1 MSKTDTTV
9 PLDDAILA
17 SVDQI
22 AGRLGVTREDML
34 EDSIRRGLAGRLLE
48 GLSSRRSGIDST
60 LSGAEVTDL
69 VTSEI
74 AAARQ
79 ERRSRR

>member
-60 LSGAEVTDL
+60 LSGAEVTDF

>member
-9 PLDDAILA
+9 PLDDSILA

-48 GLSSRRSGIDST
+48 GLSSRRNGIDKT
-60 LSGAEVTDL
+60 LGDAEVTEL
-69 VTSEI
+69 VTFEI

-79 ERRSRR
+79 ERRAHR

>member
-60 LSGAEVTDL
+60 LSGAEVTEF